1 MSSRLPKHTVRASL
15 PPFDS
20 VQDELRRE
28 SRRARKDG
36 IPASAG
42 MAFEAGTGILV
53 SLIFLFLLS
62 AGPAFGKSYLLYL
75 EAQGVGGYS
84 TEQDEAIYYSMAP
97 VDVMQKPSVG
107 FDYLQRF
114 SSETGDWGS
123 FALQMRLAYNED
135 YRATGEDEFQ
145 AQIYNAFFKY
155 KAGFADLW
163 VGHNR
168 IAFGLASYLDSHA
181 LLLQPLAMYGYGYDR
196 DWGVGATRDFDWGN
210 LSFAYSTGSGMPLE
224 FDGNYLFSARAS
236 YGVLSRDN
244 YNIGFSSSYGK
255 PLDTMGYEKIMPDPE
270 KTFLAGVDFTYF
282 WNNIENRFEAV
293 AGEKMDEDTYAFLWR
308 IGVNFLDEDRLKLEA
323 QPVAWKSGDEWFYE
337 ISGGVTYK
345 LTSDITLR
353 GMYTYD
359 AEMNDNRVVFQI
371 YWYYKLL

>member
-1 MSSRLPKHTVRASL
+1 MYRIIVSIALIL
-15 PPFDS
+15 
-20 VQDELRRE
+20 
-28 SRRARKDG
+28 
-36 IPASAG
+36 
-42 MAFEAGTGILV
+42 LV
-53 SLIFLFLLS
+53 SAS
-62 AGPAFGKSYLLYL
+62 PAFAKSYLLFL

-84 TEQDEAIYYSMAP
+84 EENDEAIYYSMNP

-123 FALQMRLAYNED
+123 FALQMRLAYNEA
-135 YRATGEDEFQ
+135 YRATGEEEFQ
-145 AQIYNAFFKY
+145 VQIYNAFFKY
-155 KAGFADLW
+155 KAGFADVW

-196 DWGVGATRDFDWGN
+196 DWGVGMTRDFEWGN
-210 LSFAYSTGSGMPLE
+210 LSLSYSTGSGMPLE
-224 FDGNYLFSARAS
+224 FDGNYLISGRAS

-244 YNIGFSSSYGK
+244 YNIGVSSTYGK
-255 PLDTMGYEKIMPDPE
+255 PIDTIGYEKIMPDPMR
-270 KTFLAGVDFTYF
+270 TFLYGADFTYF

-293 AGEKMDEDTYAFLWR
+293 AGEKMEEDTYAFLWR
-308 IGVNFLDEDRLKLEA
+308 IGVNFLEEDRLKLEF
-323 QPVAWKSGDEWFYE
+323 QPVYRNFEGDWNYE
-337 ISGGVTYK
+337 LNGGITYK
-345 LTSDITLR
+345 LTSDIALR
-353 GMYTYD
+353 GVYTYD

>member
-1 MSSRLPKHTVRASL
+1 MYRIIVSIALIL
-15 PPFDS
+15 
-20 VQDELRRE
+20 
-28 SRRARKDG
+28 
-36 IPASAG
+36 
-42 MAFEAGTGILV
+42 LV
-53 SLIFLFLLS
+53 SAS
-62 AGPAFGKSYLLYL
+62 PAFAKSYLLFL

-84 TEQDEAIYYSMAP
+84 EENDEAIYYSMNP

-123 FALQMRLAYNED
+123 FALQMRLAYNEA
-135 YRATGEDEFQ
+135 YRATGEEEFQ
-145 AQIYNAFFKY
+145 VQIYNAFFKY
-155 KAGFADLW
+155 KAGFADVW

-196 DWGVGATRDFDWGN
+196 DWGVGMTRDFEWGN
-210 LSFAYSTGSGMPLE
+210 LSLSYSTGSGMPLE
-224 FDGNYLFSARAS
+224 FDGNYLISGRAS

-244 YNIGFSSSYGK
+244 YNIGVSSTYGK
-255 PLDTMGYEKIMPDPE
+255 PIDTIGYEKIMPDPMR
-270 KTFLAGVDFTYF
+270 TFLYGADFTYF

-293 AGEKMDEDTYAFLWR
+293 AGEKMEEDTYAFLWR
-308 IGVNFLDEDRLKLEA
+308 IGVNFLEEDRLKLEF
-323 QPVAWKSGDEWFYE
+323 QPVYRNIEGDWNYE
-337 ISGGVTYK
+337 LNGGITYK
-345 LTSDITLR
+345 LSSDIALR
-353 GMYTYD
+353 GVYTYD

>member
-1 MSSRLPKHTVRASL
+1 MSRII
-15 PPFDS
+15 
-20 VQDELRRE
+20 
-28 SRRARKDG
+28 G
-36 IPASAG
+36 SA
-42 MAFEAGTGILV
+42 ILV
-53 SLIFLFLLS
+53 LLVCAS
-62 AGPAFGKSYLLYL
+62 PAFGKSYLLYL

-84 TEQDEAIYYSMAP
+84 TAEDESIYYSMNRL
-97 VDVMQKPSVG
+97 DVMQKPSVG

-123 FALQMRLAYNED
+123 FALQMRLAYNEA
-135 YRATGEDEFQ
+135 YRTTGEDEFQ
-145 AQIYNAFFKY
+145 PQIYNAFFKY

-163 VGHNR
+163 IGHNR
-168 IAFGLASYLDSHA
+168 IAFGLGSYLDSHA

-196 DWGVGATRDFDWGN
+196 DWGVGATRDFEWGN
-210 LSFAYSTGSGMPLE
+210 ASFSYSTGTGMPLE
-224 FDGNYLFSARAS
+224 FDGNYLFSARVS

-255 PLDTMGYEKIMPDPE
+255 PLETIGYEKIMADPT
-270 KTFLAGVDFTYF
+270 KTALVGADFTYF
-282 WNNIENRFEAV
+282 WNNIENRFEVA

-323 QPVAWKSGDEWFYE
+323 QPVYRNLGGDWNYE
-337 ISGGVTYK
+337 ISGGATYK

-359 AEMNDNRVVFQI
+359 GEMNDNRVIFQF

>member
-1 MSSRLPKHTVRASL
+1 MYRIIVSIALIL
-15 PPFDS
+15 
-20 VQDELRRE
+20 
-28 SRRARKDG
+28 
-36 IPASAG
+36 
-42 MAFEAGTGILV
+42 LV
-53 SLIFLFLLS
+53 SAS
-62 AGPAFGKSYLLYL
+62 PAFAKSYLLFL

-84 TEQDEAIYYSMAP
+84 EENDEAIYYSMNP

-135 YRATGEDEFQ
+135 YRATGEEEFQ
-145 AQIYNAFFKY
+145 VQIYNAFFKY
-155 KAGFADLW
+155 KAGFADVW

-196 DWGVGATRDFDWGN
+196 DWGVGMTRDFEWGN
-210 LSFAYSTGSGMPLE
+210 LSLSYSTGSGMPLE
-224 FDGNYLFSARAS
+224 FDGNYLISGRAS

-244 YNIGFSSSYGK
+244 YNIGVSSTYGK
-255 PLDTMGYEKIMPDPE
+255 PIDTIGYEKIMPDPMR
-270 KTFLAGVDFTYF
+270 TFLYGADFTYF

-293 AGEKMDEDTYAFLWR
+293 AGEKMEEDTYAFLWR
-308 IGVNFLDEDRLKLEA
+308 IGVNFLEEDRLKLEF
-323 QPVAWKSGDEWFYE
+323 QPVYRNFEGDWNYE
-337 ISGGVTYK
+337 LNGGITYK
-345 LTSDITLR
+345 LTSDIALR
-353 GMYTYD
+353 GVYTYD

>member
-1 MSSRLPKHTVRASL
+1 MYRIIVSIALIL
-15 PPFDS
+15 
-20 VQDELRRE
+20 
-28 SRRARKDG
+28 
-36 IPASAG
+36 
-42 MAFEAGTGILV
+42 LV
-53 SLIFLFLLS
+53 SAS
-62 AGPAFGKSYLLYL
+62 PAFAKSYLLFL

-84 TEQDEAIYYSMAP
+84 EENDEAIYYSMNP

-135 YRATGEDEFQ
+135 YRATGEEEFQ
-145 AQIYNAFFKY
+145 VQIYNAFFKY
-155 KAGFADLW
+155 KAGFADVW

-196 DWGVGATRDFDWGN
+196 DWGVGMTRDFEWGN
-210 LSFAYSTGSGMPLE
+210 LSLSYSTGSGMPLE
-224 FDGNYLFSARAS
+224 FDGNYLISGRAS

-244 YNIGFSSSYGK
+244 YNIGVSSTYGK
-255 PLDTMGYEKIMPDPE
+255 PIDTIGYEKIMPDPMR
-270 KTFLAGVDFTYF
+270 TFLYGADFTYF
-282 WNNIENRFEAV
+282 LNNIENRFEAV
-293 AGEKMDEDTYAFLWR
+293 AGEKMEEDTYAFLWR
-308 IGVNFLDEDRLKLEA
+308 IGVNFLEEDRLKLEF
-323 QPVAWKSGDEWFYE
+323 QPVYRNFEGDWNYE
-337 ISGGVTYK
+337 LNGGITYK
-345 LTSDITLR
+345 LTSDIALR
-353 GMYTYD
+353 GVYTYD